1 MRDFVI
7 YCHLQTGKHRHVQ
20 LVEKS
25 FDYKQMFDSMSLDTT
40 ITDMYDRGLNDDTL
54 VLLKEANTNISMS
67 VNTSFGKTKS
77 VKLDKIV
84 AQGTLMAPLEN
95 VVQVDAVAGALEE
108 EDEVREVEGRPGILY
123 VIWT

>member
-1 MRDFVI
+1 
-7 YCHLQTGKHRHVQ
+7 
-20 LVEKS
+20 
-25 FDYKQMFDSMSLDTT
+25 MSLDTT
-40 ITDMYDRGLNDDTL
+40 ITNMYDRGLNDDTL
-54 VLLKEANTNISMS
+54 VLLKEANTNISIS
-67 VNTSFGKTKS
+67 VNSPFGETKS

-84 AQGTLMAPLEN
+84 AQGTLMVPLEN